1 MAPAGNEGNPDPP
14 PPADD
19 GGEDPSEIRDP
30 KMKVLHDEVARYRSL
45 TGALVKITR
54 SSSWSRQTPLTPNS
68 PPVQMAR
75 VGSWPRR
82 RCAAPLRGRRLRHRG
97 HADRRPR
104 SNRRRTGRFQ
114 LSPIPLGR
122 GSPRISTDRLVA
134 LVPRRAHARR
144 VQAATDPSTSICG
157 RSRQSRN
164 RGPGPVIRDPAATC
178 LRASSSPHGA
188 VMATTDPLNGKTP
201 SGPVIVAS
209 P

>member
-134 LVPRRAHARR
+134 LVLGGLTPAEFKRQRTRQHQSAGEAGSP
-144 VQAATDPSTSICG
+144 ATGALVLSS
-157 RSRQSRN
+157 
-164 RGPGPVIRDPAATC
+164 VIRRPHAC
-178 LRASSSPHGA
+178 GLRAA
-188 VMATTDPLNGKTP
+188 LTER
-201 SGPVIVAS
+201 
-209 P
+209 